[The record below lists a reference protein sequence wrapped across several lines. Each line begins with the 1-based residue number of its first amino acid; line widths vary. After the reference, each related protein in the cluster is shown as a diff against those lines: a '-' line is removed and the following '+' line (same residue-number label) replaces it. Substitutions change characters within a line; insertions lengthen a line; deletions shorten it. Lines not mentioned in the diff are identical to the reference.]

1 MSLLGSRY
9 QRGEGVD
16 EEQGSGQF
24 SRPPVHE
31 RVGLDDER
39 VGKVDDVQGLGVDRE
54 RGRGKRSLS
63 SVL

>member
-1 MSLLGSRY
+1 MNLLESLY

-24 SRPPVHE
+24 SRSPVHE

-39 VGKVDDVQGLGVDRE
+39 VGEVDHVQGLGVD
-54 RGRGKRSLS
+54 
-63 SVL
+63 